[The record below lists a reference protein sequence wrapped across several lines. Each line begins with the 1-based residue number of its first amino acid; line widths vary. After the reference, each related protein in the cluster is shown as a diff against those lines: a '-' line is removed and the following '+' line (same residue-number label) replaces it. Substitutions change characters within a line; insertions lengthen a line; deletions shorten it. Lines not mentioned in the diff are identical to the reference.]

1 MWLGANSKQDSW
13 FGTNRY
19 VTQYVTM
26 NRLANPDLGW
36 GKLFQADLG
45 LDFDF
50 LQAFSFSANF
60 YYRQSTNRIVN
71 ISDQLPAI
79 FGLRG
84 SDFIKTIPKSI
95 CKGPIS
101 L

>member
-50 LQAFSFSANF
+50 LQAFARGRFLSELRPNIGRLVYLRRCKRFDMEN
-60 YYRQSTNRIVN
+60 RQRPTNE
-71 ISDQLPAI
+71 
-79 FGLRG
+79 
-84 SDFIKTIPKSI
+84 
-95 CKGPIS
+95 
-101 L
+101 